1 MTRQNETAEAASA
14 AIRETFWGYVIAPE
28 APARA
33 GVMQVFQIACIVVA
47 AALVGGA
54 VMLLFLGDHALL
66 GSMRPFVAWI
76 AVALALP
83 LVWFGTRGDRV
94 EIEIDLSLG
103 EVREVVR
110 NRAGGPSLVGR
121 YGFDTLDGLDVALRR
136 GGGGRLNLWRRGEKR
151 PLELLRGPA
160 PVLEQIARR
169 LRRDMESGSGRV
181 AHFDTLAPL
190 RRPGVRI
197 VA

>member
-1 MTRQNETAEAASA
+1 MTEAPAA
-14 AIRETFWGYVIAPE
+14 AIRQTFWGYVIAPE
-28 APARA
+28 GPSRP
-33 GVMQVFQIACIVVA
+33 GPMQVFQIACIVVA
-47 AALVGGA
+47 AALAGGALVVLFVGGP
-54 VMLLFLGDHALL
+54 ALS
-66 GSMRPFVAWI
+66 GTMRPFLAWL
-76 AVALALP
+76 AVALAVP

-136 GGGGRLNLWRRGEKR
+136 GGSGRLNLWRRGEKR
-151 PLELLRGPA
+151 PIELLRGPA
-160 PVLEQIARR
+160 PVLERIAQQ
-169 LRRDMESGSGRV
+169 LRHDMESGSGPV